1 MVSGADREEISR
13 GIAEGVEG
21 VVIAARIGRNPS
33 VVSREIARH
42 GGRER
47 YRATRAARVAARARC
62 RPKAR
67 KLDADPVLRAQVIAR
82 LRAGHSP
89 DQVAGRLR
97 HEHSGQHAERVA
109 DTVSHEAIY
118 TWIYALPKGELA
130 RQGILLRSGR
140 TRRRPRARRSSPGA
154 RIVGMTSIDARPAE
168 ASDRAVPGAWEGDL
182 VIGKAGRSA
191 MATLVERTSRYTVPV
206 ALPAGRRDALT
217 TCDAL
222 IAAVSGMPSQLVKT
236 LTWDQGSEMA
246 GHAAFSLATAVDV
259 YFAHPH
265 SPWERGTNENTNG
278 LLREYFPKGTEIT
291 DDQAYLDLV
300 ARELNN
306 RPRRI
311 LGYRTPAEVFTDLLA
326 SSIASTGWDRPL
338 LDHEF
343 APAVELAEAYA
354 QRWEIELSFDEIE
367 IHQTGGERVLRSRTP
382 ELVKQEIWSLL
393 LVHYAIRHVMKDA
406 ADTVGTDPDDLSFMR
421 SYRAIRRQV
430 PNQAGFSPW

>member
-1 MVSGADREEISR
+1 MIVG
-13 GIAEGVEG
+13 EGVSTRSAGGKDRGRQGRG
-21 VVIAARIGRNPS
+21 VGGVGRGRRAPERAGRGWPARGGGWQGLRRLAGPGRRHRSRRVRRCRRPGGGRAAPYAARRPRPTPDRS
-33 VVSREIARH
+33 PTSDH
-42 GGRER
+42 GVRER

-62 RPKAR
+62 RPKAH

-140 TRRRPRARRSSPGA
+140 TRRRPRGRSSSPGA

-246 GHAAFSLATAVDV
+246 GHAAFTLATTVDV

-326 SSIASTGWDRPL
+326 SSIASTG
-338 LDHEF
+338 
-343 APAVELAEAYA
+343 
-354 QRWEIELSFDEIE
+354 
-367 IHQTGGERVLRSRTP
+367 
-382 ELVKQEIWSLL
+382 
-393 LVHYAIRHVMKDA
+393 
-406 ADTVGTDPDDLSFMR
+406 
-421 SYRAIRRQV
+421 
-430 PNQAGFSPW
+430 